1 MDEIRVWAVDDASN
15 VVPLGARS
23 QMETEALLES
33 TLVKNPDLLMSG
45 LRLVGRQTPTS
56 GGPLDLLGVDREGR
70 LVVFEL
76 KRGVLS
82 RDAVA
87 QIIDYA
93 SDLDAKSD
101 VALAEH
107 IAENSGVDGIEK
119 IDDFEA
125 WYSKHTEAESLESLK
140 PMRLF
145 LVGLGADD
153 RTERMVRFLAENS
166 GMDISLLTFHGF
178 GYDDK
183 TLLAKQVKVEGSSE
197 SGARTTRRYLSVA
210 EKQERLDAHIEE
222 SGMSELFD
230 AVSNMFRETWPESR
244 MQAATLGLS
253 IRLRRPGARR
263 YGAYAR
269 IDVGQKG
276 VLIVFYP
283 HTKALCLEEFR
294 QPVGEIRWQTWPF
307 NREPLE
313 DPDTEIQF
321 PLTPEEWDIHKERL
335 YALTRA
341 VYEALENRDQEESDA

>member
-1 MDEIRVWAVDDASN
+1 MDETKIWAVDDASN
-15 VVPLGARS
+15 VVPLEAKS
-23 QMETEALLES
+23 QVETEALLET
-33 TLVKNPDLLMSG
+33 TLVKNPDLLMRG

-56 GGPLDLLGVDREGR
+56 GGPLDLLGVDEDGK

-93 SDLDAKSD
+93 SDLDSKKDD
-101 VALAEH
+101 VLAQH

-119 IDDFEA
+119 IDDFET
-125 WYSKHTEAESLESLK
+125 WYYAHTGAESLESLR

-178 GYDDK
+178 AYGDK

-197 SGARTTRRYLSVA
+197 SGPRTIRRYLSVA
-210 EKQERLDAHIEE
+210 EKQERLKARIEAF
-222 SGMSELFD
+222 GMSELFD
-230 AVSNMFRETWPESR
+230 AVSSMFGDTWSESR
-244 MQAATLGLS
+244 MQAAALGFS
-253 IRLRRPGARR
+253 IRLRGPGSGRHA
-263 YGAYAR
+263 AYAR
-269 IDVGQKG
+269 IDVEKEG

-283 HTKALCLEEFR
+283 RTKVLCLEEFR
-294 QPVGEIRWQTWPF
+294 QPVREIRSQTWPP

-313 DPDTEIQF
+313 DPGTEIQF
-321 PLTPEEWDIHKERL
+321 SLTPEEWDIHKDQL

-341 VYEALENRDQEESDA
+341 VYEAWESKDQEESDA